1 MGYCSPAEFAFCDD
15 ACRRRFDSVV
25 ERLENGVPADL
36 VGARPG
42 DRVYDEAL
50 KEIGRRRV
58 RQYTEDRQYA
68 EDQYLRN
75 RPRNLP
81 SVAKRYFS

>member
-25 ERLENGVPADL
+25 ERLENG
-36 VGARPG
+36 
-42 DRVYDEAL
+42 EAL